1 MMTIRKS
8 EARGH
13 FNHGWLDTYHTFS
26 FGEYHDPGQ
35 MGFRTLRVINE
46 DRVEAGEGFGTH
58 PHRDM
63 EIITYVLKGAL
74 EHQDSMGNGSV
85 IRAGEVQ
92 RMSAGRGVTHSEYN
106 ASQKETVHLL
116 QIWILPEQKGLM
128 PSYEQKNFSKD
139 EKKGQLRLI
148 ASQNGRNESLRIHQ
162 DANIHATLLE
172 AGQTILYLLREDR
185 HAWIQ
190 VARGDISLNDMAL
203 TQGDGVAVNK
213 ESSLEITAKEES
225 ELLLFELA

>member
-1 MMTIRKS
+1 MTIRKS

-172 AGQTILYLLREDR
+172 AGQTILYPLREDR

-213 ESSLEITAKEES
+213 ESSLEITAKKES